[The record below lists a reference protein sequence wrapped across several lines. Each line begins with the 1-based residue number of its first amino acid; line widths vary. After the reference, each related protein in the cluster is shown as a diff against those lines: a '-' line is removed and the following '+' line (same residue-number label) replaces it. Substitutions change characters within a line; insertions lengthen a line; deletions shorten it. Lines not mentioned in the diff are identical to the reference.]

1 MSKKFSGLHSNS
13 CFQNSQCS
21 SKSVAVICIY
31 FTSMLVSNFQNHF
44 PFNLFSDSC
53 LSKICVNTWVEEPY
67 IPDLHAIPIKFTN
80 KFLLSHYQK
89 IAIAKNNERETC
101 LIQVSITSRLAC
113 KHAFCLSITEE
124 ITDSRNL
131 FENFGLFFKKN
142 SLKQSHKG

>member
-1 MSKKFSGLHSNS
+1 MVVNRSQWRLSDSCMSKKFSGLHSNS

-67 IPDLHAIPIKFTN
+67 IPDLYAIPIKFTN

-101 LIQVSITSRLAC
+101 LIQRAYILTWVSIS
-113 KHAFCLSITEE
+113 SIH
-124 ITDSRNL
+124 N
-131 FENFGLFFKKN
+131 K
-142 SLKQSHKG
+142 